1 MVMPAFEARPER
13 GDEAWRHGRL
23 RRAGRGLGG
32 FVTFDVVG
40 RLVQLIAPPSA
51 SAWIVLSRLSR
62 CLPLVLV
69 VSVQGEELN
78 LAPSG
83 GARHGGRWGWR
94 GRQPGGHDW
103 VRVEILARR
112 ARGLGQATA
121 TGASWP
127 GAEWPLCIQW
137 TNTAAPLTGRH
148 GG

>member
-1 MVMPAFEARPER
+1 MAAPCRVLPAFEARPQR
-13 GDEAWRHGRL
+13 GDEARGRGRL
-23 RRAGRGLGG
+23 RRAGHGLGG
-32 FVTFDVVG
+32 LVAVDVVG

-62 CLPLVLV
+62 SLPLVV
-69 VSVQGEELN
+69 VVGVQGEELN

-112 ARGLGQATA
+112 ARGLGQTTA
-121 TGASWP
+121 TGDS
-127 GAEWPLCIQW
+127 
-137 TNTAAPLTGRH
+137 
-148 GG
+148 